1 MNTVL
6 FTFTVIFML
15 IYSFFSGSRDF
26 SVFLLVVTAL
36 IAAIAEG
43 IMENNPSRAA
53 CVVTKLLC
61 SSICASVGLYYLSL
75 HFSSAVKVE
84 TFLYMGIL
92 CFFIFLN
99 ILLTESINKNTAN
112 T

>member
-1 MNTVL
+1 MNTIL
-6 FTFTVIFML
+6 FTFAVIFIL
-15 IYSFFSGSRDF
+15 LYSFLTGSRDF
-26 SVFLLVVTAL
+26 SVFLLVATAL
-36 IAAIAEG
+36 TAAISESV
-43 IMENNPSRAA
+43 MENNCSRAV

-99 ILLTESINKNTAN
+99 ILLTESINKNTTN